1 MLKPTWLYW
10 HETTSHRVPILAST
24 LWRHLSTH
32 KILYR
37 TGVTMYWLEM
47 VLGENWSH
55 TSTIYLC
62 ELAFRK
68 IIIFLNHILIFTKFP
83 LQNLL
88 KWLLDNHDFFG
99 IKRILLTDNK
109 SMTSVLFLYNKVND
123 QIPFATSMQ

>member
-10 HETTSHRVPILAST
+10 HATTSRQVPILAST

-32 KILYR
+32 KISYR

-88 KWLLDNHDFFG
+88 KWLQDNHDFFV